1 MSQTPIV
8 SNAEVNI
15 RRAPKYLHFALT
27 GFVLGMI
34 AAAVSGLSSPEIVG
48 LLIVFGGI
56 AGGGT
61 GIILALV
68 LDAIYRSRGKKLMA
82 TKVNE

>member
-1 MSQTPIV
+1 VSQTPIV
-8 SNAEVNI
+8 SAAEVNI

-27 GFVLGMI
+27 GFILGIVTALVL
-34 AAAVSGLSSPEIVG
+34 GLSSPGVVG

-56 AGGGT
+56 AGGGI

-68 LDAIYRSRGKKLMA
+68 FDAIYRSRSKKVTA

>member
-1 MSQTPIV
+1 VSKPPIV
-8 SNAEVNI
+8 SSAEVNI

-27 GFVLGMI
+27 GFVLGI
-34 AAAVSGLSSPEIVG
+34 IVAVFMGLSSPAIAG

-61 GIILALV
+61 GIILALIF
-68 LDAIYRSRGKKLMA
+68 DAIYRSRSKKLMA

>member
-1 MSQTPIV
+1 MSQSPIV
-8 SNAEVNI
+8 STAEVNI

-27 GFVLGMI
+27 GFVLGII
-34 AAAVSGLSSPEIVG
+34 AALVMGLSSPAIVG

-68 LDAIYRSRGKKLMA
+68 LDAIYRSRSKKLMA

>member
-1 MSQTPIV
+1 VSQTPIV

-27 GFVLGMI
+27 GFVLGI
-34 AAAVSGLSSPEIVG
+34 IVALFIGLSSPAIAG

-68 LDAIYRSRGKKLMA
+68 FDAIYRSRGKKLTA

>member
-8 SNAEVNI
+8 SSAEVNI
-15 RRAPKYLHFALT
+15 RRAPKYLHFAVT
-27 GFVLGMI
+27 GFVLGI
-34 AAAVSGLSSPEIVG
+34 VAALFFGLSSPEIVG

-61 GIILALV
+61 GIILAL
-68 LDAIYRSRGKKLMA
+68 LFDLIYRSRSKKLTA

>member
-1 MSQTPIV
+1 VSQTPIV

-34 AAAVSGLSSPEIVG
+34 AAAVLGLSSPEIVG

-68 LDAIYRSRGKKLMA
+68 LDAIYRSRGKKLIA

>member
-8 SNAEVNI
+8 SAAEVNI

-27 GFVLGMI
+27 GFVLGI
-34 AAAVSGLSSPEIVG
+34 VTALVLGLSSPGVVG

-56 AGGGT
+56 AGGGI

-68 LDAIYRSRGKKLMA
+68 FDAIYRSRSKKVTA

>member
-1 MSQTPIV
+1 VSQTPIV
-8 SNAEVNI
+8 SAAEVNI

-27 GFVLGMI
+27 GFVLGI
-34 AAAVSGLSSPEIVG
+34 VTALVLGLSSPGVVG

-56 AGGGT
+56 AGGGI

-68 LDAIYRSRGKKLMA
+68 FDAIYRSRSKKVTA

>member
-1 MSQTPIV
+1 VSQTPIV
-8 SNAEVNI
+8 SSAEVNI

-27 GFVLGMI
+27 GFVLGI
-34 AAAVSGLSSPEIVG
+34 VAALFFGLSSPEIVG

-61 GIILALV
+61 GIILAL
-68 LDAIYRSRGKKLMA
+68 LFDLIYRSSSKKLTA

>member
-27 GFVLGMI
+27 GFVLGI
-34 AAAVSGLSSPEIVG
+34 FVALVLGLSSPEIVG
-48 LLIVFGGI
+48 LLIVFGGMLKWLSYFEDLI
-56 AGGGT
+56 
-61 GIILALV
+61 
-68 LDAIYRSRGKKLMA
+68 
-82 TKVNE
+82 KVVH

>member
-15 RRAPKYLHFALT
+15 RRAPKYFHFALS
-27 GFVLGMI
+27 GFVLGTFVALVI
-34 AAAVSGLSSPEIVG
+34 GLSSPAIVG

-61 GIILALV
+61 GIILAL
-68 LDAIYRSRGKKLMA
+68 LFDAIYRSRGKKLMA

>member
-1 MSQTPIV
+1 
-8 SNAEVNI
+8 
-15 RRAPKYLHFALT
+15 
-27 GFVLGMI
+27 VLGI
-34 AAAVSGLSSPEIVG
+34 FVALVLGISSPAIVG

>member
-1 MSQTPIV
+1 VSQTPIV
-8 SNAEVNI
+8 SSAEVNI

-27 GFVLGMI
+27 GFMLGI
-34 AAAVSGLSSPEIVG
+34 VAALVMGLNSPAIVG

-56 AGGGT
+56 AGGGA

-68 LDAIYRSRGKKLMA
+68 FDAIYRSRSKKLMA

>member
-1 MSQTPIV
+1 VSQTPIV
-8 SNAEVNI
+8 SSAEVNI

-27 GFVLGMI
+27 GFVLGI
-34 AAAVSGLSSPEIVG
+34 VAALFFGLSSPEIVG

-61 GIILALV
+61 GIILAL
-68 LDAIYRSRGKKLMA
+68 LFDLIYRSRSKKLTA

>member
-1 MSQTPIV
+1 VSQTPIV

>member
-1 MSQTPIV
+1 VSQTPTV
-8 SNAEVNI
+8 SSAEVNI

-27 GFVLGMI
+27 GFVLGIIVALFM
-34 AAAVSGLSSPEIVG
+34 GLSSPAIAG

-68 LDAIYRSRGKKLMA
+68 FDAIYRSRGKKLTA

>member
-1 MSQTPIV
+1 VSQTPIV

-34 AAAVSGLSSPEIVG
+34 AAAVLGLSSPEIVG

>member
-1 MSQTPIV
+1 MSQTPNV
-8 SNAEVNI
+8 SSAEVNI

-27 GFVLGMI
+27 GFMLGI
-34 AAAVSGLSSPEIVG
+34 VAALVMGLNSPAIVG

-68 LDAIYRSRGKKLMA
+68 FDAIYRSRSKKLMA

>member
-1 MSQTPIV
+1 MSQTPTV
-8 SNAEVNI
+8 SSAEVNI

-27 GFVLGMI
+27 GFVLGIIVALFM
-34 AAAVSGLSSPEIVG
+34 GLSSPAIAG

-61 GIILALV
+61 GIILALAF
-68 LDAIYRSRGKKLMA
+68 DAIYRSRGKKLTA

>member
-27 GFVLGMI
+27 GFVLGIIVALFM
-34 AAAVSGLSSPEIVG
+34 GLSSPAIAG

-68 LDAIYRSRGKKLMA
+68 FDAIYRSRGKKLTA
-82 TKVNE
+82 TKVND

>member
-27 GFVLGMI
+27 GFVLGII
-34 AAAVSGLSSPEIVG
+34 AALVMGLSSPAIAG

-68 LDAIYRSRGKKLMA
+68 FDAIYRSRGKKVTA

>member
-8 SNAEVNI
+8 SSAEVNI

-27 GFVLGMI
+27 GFMLGI
-34 AAAVSGLSSPEIVG
+34 VAALVMGLNSPAIVG

-56 AGGGT
+56 AGGGA

-68 LDAIYRSRGKKLMA
+68 FDAIYRSRSKKLMA

>member
-1 MSQTPIV
+1 VSQTPIV

-15 RRAPKYLHFALT
+15 RRAPKFLHFALT
-27 GFVLGMI
+27 GFVLGIFVALVM
-34 AAAVSGLSSPEIVG
+34 GLSSPAIVG

-61 GIILALV
+61 GITLALV

>member
-1 MSQTPIV
+1 VSQTPIV
-8 SNAEVNI
+8 SSAEVNI

-27 GFVLGMI
+27 GFVVGI
-34 AAAVSGLSSPEIVG
+34 VAALVMGLSSPAIAG

-68 LDAIYRSRGKKLMA
+68 FDAIYRSRGKKVTA

>member
-1 MSQTPIV
+1 VSQTPIV
-8 SNAEVNI
+8 SNAEVKI

-34 AAAVSGLSSPEIVG
+34 AAAVLGLSSPEIVG

>member
-8 SNAEVNI
+8 SSAEVNI

-27 GFVLGMI
+27 GFVLGI
-34 AAAVSGLSSPEIVG
+34 VAALFFGLSSPEIVG

-61 GIILALV
+61 GIILAL
-68 LDAIYRSRGKKLMA
+68 LFDLIYRSRSKKLTA

>member
-1 MSQTPIV
+1 VSQTPIV
-8 SNAEVNI
+8 SSAEVNI

-27 GFVLGMI
+27 GFMLGI
-34 AAAVSGLSSPEIVG
+34 VAALVMGLSSPAIAG
-48 LLIVFGGI
+48 LLVVFGGI

-61 GIILALV
+61 GIILALIF
-68 LDAIYRSRGKKLMA
+68 DAIYRSRSKKLMA

>member
-1 MSQTPIV
+1 VSQTPIV
-8 SNAEVNI
+8 SAAEVNI

-27 GFVLGMI
+27 GFVLGI
-34 AAAVSGLSSPEIVG
+34 VTALVLGLSSPGVVG

-56 AGGGT
+56 AGGGV

-68 LDAIYRSRGKKLMA
+68 FDAIYRSRSKKVTA

>member
-8 SNAEVNI
+8 SSAEVNI

-27 GFVLGMI
+27 GFVLGI
-34 AAAVSGLSSPEIVG
+34 VAALFFGLSSPKIVG

-61 GIILALV
+61 GVILAL
-68 LDAIYRSRGKKLMA
+68 LFDLIYRSRSKKLTA

>member
-1 MSQTPIV
+1 VSQTPIV
-8 SNAEVNI
+8 SSAEVNI

-27 GFVLGMI
+27 GFVMGII
-34 AAAVSGLSSPEIVG
+34 AALVMGLSSPAIAG

-68 LDAIYRSRGKKLMA
+68 FDAIYRSRGKKLTA

>member
-1 MSQTPIV
+1 VSQTPIV
-8 SNAEVNI
+8 SSAEVNI

-27 GFVLGMI
+27 GFMLGI
-34 AAAVSGLSSPEIVG
+34 VAALVMGLNSPAIVG

-68 LDAIYRSRGKKLMA
+68 FDAIYRSRSKKLMA

>member
-27 GFVLGMI
+27 GFVLGIIVALFM
-34 AAAVSGLSSPEIVG
+34 GLSSPAIAG

-61 GIILALV
+61 GIILALIF
-68 LDAIYRSRGKKLMA
+68 DAIYRTRSKKLIA

>member
-1 MSQTPIV
+1 VSQTPIV
-8 SNAEVNI
+8 SSAEVNI

-27 GFVLGMI
+27 GLVLGI
-34 AAAVSGLSSPEIVG
+34 VAALVLGQSLPAIVG
-48 LLIVFGGI
+48 LLVVFGGI

-68 LDAIYRSRGKKLMA
+68 FDAIYRSRSKKLMA

>member
-1 MSQTPIV
+1 VSQTPIV

-27 GFVLGMI
+27 GFVLGI
-34 AAAVSGLSSPEIVG
+34 IVALFIGLSSPAIAG

-68 LDAIYRSRGKKLMA
+68 FDAIYGSRGKKLMA

>member
-1 MSQTPIV
+1 VSQTPIV
-8 SNAEVNI
+8 SSAEVNI

-34 AAAVSGLSSPEIVG
+34 AAAVLGLSSPEIVG

>member
-27 GFVLGMI
+27 GFVLGII
-34 AAAVSGLSSPEIVG
+34 AALVMGLSSPAIVG

-68 LDAIYRSRGKKLMA
+68 FDAIYRSNSKKLLA
-82 TKVNE
+82 TKVRE

>member
-1 MSQTPIV
+1 VSQTPIV

-27 GFVLGMI
+27 GFVLGIIVALFM
-34 AAAVSGLSSPEIVG
+34 GLSSPAIAG

-61 GIILALV
+61 GIIPALV
-68 LDAIYRSRGKKLMA
+68 FDAIYRSRGKKLTA

>member
-1 MSQTPIV
+1 MSQTPLV
-8 SNAEVNI
+8 TSAEVSI

-27 GFVLGMI
+27 GFVLGI
-34 AAAVSGLSSPEIVG
+34 VTALLFGLSSPAILG

-61 GIILALV
+61 GIILAL
-68 LDAIYRSRGKKLMA
+68 LFDLIYRSRSKKLTA